1 MTEPNIKAARE
12 LLLRN
17 REVKSLT
24 ERARK
29 LQDLQRALHSLLPS
43 MLADYCQIRRFENGV
58 LFLDAASGSAATQ
71 LRFIQQQLVPKLK
84 QTTAFRDLDR
94 INIRVQSTEKPAQ
107 PRKTRKT
114 NPVSA
119 ENRQL
124 LTDAA
129 DGISDPALAESL
141 RNLAKTL
148 KEF

>member
-1 MTEPNIKAARE
+1 MTEPNIKNARE
-12 LLLRN
+12 LLQRN

-29 LQDLQRALHSLLPS
+29 LQELQRALQLSLPS
-43 MLADYCQIRRFENGV
+43 MLADYCQIQRFENGV
-58 LFLDAASGSAATQ
+58 LFLDAASGAAATQ
-71 LRFIQQQLVPKLK
+71 LRFIQQQLVSRLK
-84 QTTAFRDLDR
+84 QSPAFRELDR
-94 INIRVQSTEKPAQ
+94 INIRVQSTEKPSRR
-107 PRKTRKT
+107 RKSRQA

-124 LTDAA
+124 LTDTA
-129 DGISDPALAESL
+129 DSISDPALAESL